1 MSRKRLSPEHYAKAL
16 LKLVGAQQPVRLA
29 DVAKE
34 IGLRIRYV
42 PSSGFDGA
50 LVRLAGL
57 PRGRIAVRASME
69 KSRRRF
75 TTAHE
80 IGHYVLP
87 GHDSENSVCRAQD
100 VGQLREDSDSL
111 EQAANKFAGELLM
124 PSLAVRRI
132 VKKFGVSM
140 DTCKFISD
148 QFEVSLTAAA
158 VKCVEVTDRRAA
170 LVVTEGGIRK
180 RFKPSS
186 RITEFIPI
194 GAPLSPDS
202 LASQLSA
209 SHRKKDGL
217 VPADA
222 WIDISLS
229 DVMIMEDSLL
239 MPNYEK
245 ILTLLTL
252 P

>member
-1 MSRKRLSPEHYAKAL
+1 LVVTEGGIRKRFKPSSRITEFIPIGAPLSPDSLASQLSASHRKKDGLVPADAWIDISLSDVMIMEDSL
-16 LKLVGAQQPVRLA
+16 LMPNYEKILTQQPVRLA

-180 RFKPSS
+180 SFKPS
-186 RITEFIPI
+186 
-194 GAPLSPDS
+194 
-202 LASQLSA
+202 
-209 SHRKKDGL
+209 
-217 VPADA
+217 
-222 WIDISLS
+222 
-229 DVMIMEDSLL
+229 
-239 MPNYEK
+239 
-245 ILTLLTL
+245 
-252 P
+252 

>member
-1 MSRKRLSPEHYAKAL
+1 MSRKKLSPEHYAKAL
-16 LKLVGAQQPVRLA
+16 LNLVGAQQPVRLA

-34 IGLRIRYV
+34 IGLRIQYV

-50 LVRLAGL
+50 LVRLTGL
-57 PRGRIAVRASME
+57 PRGIVAVR
-69 KSRRRF
+69 KSC
-75 TTAHE
+75 E
-80 IGHYVLP
+80 
-87 GHDSENSVCRAQD
+87 SED
-100 VGQLREDSDSL
+100 VGLLRKSSDGL

-132 VKKFGVSM
+132 VKKLGVSM

-148 QFEVSLTAAA
+148 QFQVSLTAAA

-209 SHRKKDGL
+209 SHRKKNGL
-217 VPADA
+217 VPAEA

-229 DVMIMEDSLL
+229 DVMIVEDSLL
-239 MPNYEK
+239 MPNYEM